1 MNKAE
6 ILVKP
11 IGMKMYYSET
21 PRVRN
26 IINIVLGT
34 EFDLTIAQYQIKG
47 GKITYP
53 KRRYH
58 LASIQT
64 S

>member
-1 MNKAE
+1 M
-6 ILVKP
+6 
-11 IGMKMYYSET
+11 S
-21 PRVRN
+21 RN
-26 IINIVLGT
+26 IIKIVFGAD
-34 EFDLTIAQYQIKG
+34 FDLTIAQTQIKG

-58 LASIQT
+58 LASTQT